1 MDKPAMLKQNSNLQD
16 DNMNKSMGISHTKT
30 PSTAEY
36 VSNIGNQSFDNSN
49 NVSYDNDVGKQPHG
63 II

>member
-1 MDKPAMLKQNSNLQD
+1 MLKQNSNLLD

-36 VSNIGNQSFDNSN
+36 VSNTGNQSFDNLN
-49 NVSYDNDVGKQPHG
+49 NISYDNEDRKQPHA